1 MVKPAVEVIRIWKVV
16 IPLIDT
22 DRYVQYTGASSKVI
36 VGGEDDC
43 GGRCSIVLEGHTQS
57 ACRHSLDTIKGR
69 YIKVCDSLIRRGS
82 THRIKVAYI
91 CHTLVICFIGNNLCS
106 CGSTLWKVRS
116 IEGRI
121 RLGQHA
127 VEIGK
132 SAVFR
137 GPGVS
142 YGCGGVISCIGGGHD
157 TLGHIAL

>member
-1 MVKPAVEVIRIWKVV
+1 MVVPAVEVIRIWKVV

-22 DRYVQYTGASSKVI
+22 DRYVQYTSASSKVI

-43 GGRCSIVLEGHTQS
+43 GGRCSIILEGHTQS
-57 ACRHSLDTIKGR
+57 AFRHALDTHER
-69 YIKVCDSLIRRGS
+69 RRFKVGYGLIRCGS

-91 CHTLVICFIGNNLCS
+91 CHTLVICFIGNNLRS

-116 IEGRI
+116 IECRI

-132 SAVFR
+132 PAVFR
-137 GPGVS
+137 GSGVS
-142 YGCGGVISCIGGGHD
+142 YGCGGVISGIGGGHD